1 MKLFSSVGDYF
12 ALDIGTTAIRVVQLS
27 GGNGRWSLD
36 KYGMAPIDIKISS
49 SDAVGDQQKLKEVIT
64 TTIGQSGIRS
74 KNVIVGIPSNKI
86 FATVIELP
94 DMPEDEL
101 RTTIKYQAEQ
111 YIPMNIEDA
120 KYDWSVLGKSPK
132 DPTKNEILLA
142 SVANSFVESRLDQLE
157 SMGLNVIAIEPDPIA
172 ITRSLLPSNITD
184 ARVLVEVG
192 DFATDIVITFNDAP
206 RLVRSIPTGLQTLVK
221 AATQNLNI
229 DAAQASQFILKFGLQ
244 KDKLEGQVYK
254 AVESTADQFA
264 SEIEKSIKFFQTKYP
279 NVPVSAMIASN
290 YGVTIPGLSAYLSEK
305 TGIQTELGNPWQR
318 VQVSS
323 ANQTTLQPLSA
334 QFSAAIGLAQRG
346 ADE

>member
-12 ALDIGTTAIRVVQLS
+12 ALDIGTTAVRVVQLS
-27 GGNGRWSLD
+27 GGGGRWSLER
-36 KYGMAPIDIKISS
+36 YGMAPIDLKVSS
-49 SDAVGDQQKLKEVIT
+49 SDAADDQQKLREVIT
-64 TTIGQSGIRS
+64 TIIGQSGIRS
-74 KNVIVGIPSNKI
+74 KNVIVGVPSSKI

-111 YIPMNIEDA
+111 YIPMNIDEA

-132 DPTKNEILLA
+132 DPSKNEILLA

-157 SMGLNVIAIEPDPIA
+157 GMGLNVVAIEPDPIA
-172 ITRSLLPSNITD
+172 ITRSLLPSNISD

-192 DFATDIVITFNDAP
+192 DFATDIVVTYNDAP
-206 RLVRSIPTGLQTLVK
+206 RLVRSIPTGMQTLVK

-229 DAAQASQFILKFGLQ
+229 EAAQASQFIMKFGLQ
-244 KDKLEGQVYK
+244 KDKLEGQVFK
-254 AVESTADQFA
+254 AIESTADQFA

-279 NVPVSAMIASN
+279 NAPVSAMIVSN
-290 YGVTIPGLSAYLSEK
+290 YGVTVPNLSNYLSEK
-305 TGIQTELGNPWQR
+305 TGVPSELGNPWQR
-318 VQVSS
+318 VQVSAS
-323 ANQTTLQPLSA
+323 DQAKLQPLSA

-346 ADE
+346 SDV